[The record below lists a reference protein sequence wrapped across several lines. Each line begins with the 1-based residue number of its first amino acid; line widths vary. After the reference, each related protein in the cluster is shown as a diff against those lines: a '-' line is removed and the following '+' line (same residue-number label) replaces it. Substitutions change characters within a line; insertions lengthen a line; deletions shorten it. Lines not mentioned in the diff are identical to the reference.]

1 MTEQP
6 SKQPLAAIET
16 DLFGGIM
23 EFYTKT
29 TALLRESSLDDD
41 KRKVVVDRI
50 KALLD
55 DATADMKAIQQPNLS
70 ERLEA
75 AYKEA
80 KRLVDEL
87 SASQDAGKAEKSKK
101 KKGRAVGR
109 KNTPRE

>member
-1 MTEQP
+1 MPEKPNTPTVTAVEG
-6 SKQPLAAIET
+6 
-16 DLFGGIM
+16 DFFGGIM

-55 DATADMKAIQQPNLS
+55 DATAEMKRTKQGNFT

-75 AYKEA
+75 AYEDV
-80 KRLVDEL
+80 KRFVDEL
-87 SASQDAGKAEKSKK
+87 K
-101 KKGRAVGR
+101 
-109 KNTPRE
+109 